1 MPHPSVSTIL
11 AIWVIR
17 VLGVYLGL
25 GFLFAL
31 GFVANGVGR
40 LDPGA
45 QGSGI
50 GFRLLLIPGSMAFWP
65 LLLWRWLRG
74 GNLSPVERNAHRHAA
89 SVTSSSRP

>member
-11 AIWVIR
+11 AIWVLRAI
-17 VLGVYLGL
+17 GVYLGL

-31 GFVANGVGR
+31 GFVATGARR

-50 GFRLLLIPGSMAFWP
+50 GFRLLLLPGSMALWP
-65 LLLWRWLRG
+65 LLLRRWLRG
-74 GNLSPVERNAHRHAA
+74 GHPSPVEQNAHRRAA
-89 SVTSSSRP
+89 SVISRSRP